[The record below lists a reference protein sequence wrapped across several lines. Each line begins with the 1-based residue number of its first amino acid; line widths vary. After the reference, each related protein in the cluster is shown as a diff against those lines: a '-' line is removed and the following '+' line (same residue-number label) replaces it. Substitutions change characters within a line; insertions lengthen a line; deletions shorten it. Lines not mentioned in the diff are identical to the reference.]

1 MVNKSGNNTQKKRR
15 SQADGLVKVSAI
27 QEMTRVL
34 QHNASRIATRDNYG
48 SMETISLQEMIARD
62 AREFLLE
69 TPTVENR
76 FAFYRRMEKLDP
88 EVKIAKNYLALM
100 IQRSYLG
107 PRLDRTDK
115 GYQETA
121 GFLSNVN
128 VVLAEMQFA
137 SRVGS
142 IAKDLIRH
150 GNSFLRVKRDAG
162 HQISSSE
169 IIPPDSVT
177 ILSDRYI
184 AKFKEFKGV
193 LNERNYYVMAEK
205 KSRSDEP
212 YEVMWD
218 SLQDPE
224 PNEDG
229 TPAEIV
235 LPAKDM
241 LHVSWDSEGHQ
252 FIDSFHRET
261 YNIWGESVYES
272 IIVYV
277 KGKLMITTD
286 YLRWMRQGMPRW
298 VMSVAMDDILKLS
311 QYEGDLKAKTKAAI
325 EAAKAI
331 FAMFESQLYYYD
343 DNEESPTYRKK
354 LPIEPDAI
362 LALSDKCVLEQK
374 GGTSAPDPMVMNFI
388 KECNRSIASALGVP
402 MTLFGYEEGSTYAVS
417 KITAKFMA
425 GYGGGLLRTI
435 EVDVKEFLKAEF
447 KRRGAAFK
455 ATPEDWENLYLEY
468 DRDDIEDLQ
477 ARNNV
482 DLIRAQVVTQLA
494 SAASTLYQGG
504 VCSLNDARAIMREG
518 LDALTALQG
527 RQDGDAL
534 KPLQPMITTGMFAPP
549 AVHHSHSVERPIHA
563 IVNENG
569 AKGSVGELTLEKDE
583 PLLEKEVKQAI
594 SDSYVYFI
602 EDIARKVENGEIG
615 GKHGKEIQPSLDGL
629 FE

>member
-1 MVNKSGNNTQKKRR
+1 MVTESGNNTQKKRR
-15 SQADGLVKVSAI
+15 SQADGLVRTSAI

-48 SMETISLQEMIARD
+48 SLETISLQEMIARD

-69 TPTVENR
+69 SLTVDNR

-88 EVKIAKNYLALM
+88 EVKIARNYLALM

-128 VVLAEMQFA
+128 IILAEMQFA
-137 SRVGS
+137 SRIGV

-150 GNSFLRVKRDAG
+150 GNSFLRVRRGEAG
-162 HQISSSE
+162 YRISSSE

-184 AKFKEFKGV
+184 SNFKEFKGV
-193 LNERNYYVMAEK
+193 INSKDYFVITEK
-205 KSRSDEP
+205 KKRADEP
-212 YEVMWD
+212 YTVTWD
-218 SLQDPE
+218 SLADPE
-224 PNEDG
+224 PNDDG
-229 TPAEIV
+229 TPAELV
-235 LPAKDM
+235 LPARDM

-252 FIDSFHRET
+252 FLDSFHRET
-261 YNIWGESVYES
+261 YDIWGESVYES

-286 YLRWMRQGMPRW
+286 YIRWMRQGMPRW
-298 VMSVAMDDILKLS
+298 VMSVAMDDILNLS
-311 QYEGDLKAKTKAAI
+311 QYEGDLKTKIKAAL
-325 EAAKAI
+325 ETASEI
-331 FAMFESQLYYYD
+331 FKKFENQLYYYD

-374 GGTSAPDPMVMNFI
+374 GGVSAPDPMAMNFL

-425 GYGGGLLRTI
+425 GYGGGLIRTI
-435 EVDVKEFLKAEF
+435 EIDVKEFLKHEF
-447 KRRGAAFK
+447 ENRGLK
-455 ATPEDWENLYLEY
+455 ATPDDWENLYLEY

-504 VCSLNDARAIMREG
+504 VCSLNDARAIMRNG
-518 LDALTALQG
+518 LDALMDLQG
-527 RQDGDAL
+527 RQDGDEL
-534 KPLQPMITTGMFAPP
+534 KPLQPMISTGMFAPP

-569 AKGSVGELTLEKDE
+569 AKGSVGDLTLEKDE

-602 EDIARKVENGEIG
+602 EDIARKVEKGEI
-615 GKHGKEIQPSLDGL
+615 KKPEQV
-629 FE
+629 